1 MVRAVLWKEWREQ
14 AAIILALL
22 ALGTAVMAMA
32 IQFGGNVTSSSLSD
46 LSSSGIAARLSL
58 VMLAMTLGTVIGGA
72 LFAGEHE
79 AGMTHYLDFLPATR
93 WRFWRAKM
101 AAGILLTIIAGG
113 ILIGVGAAL
122 GAAGP
127 FPEAGV
133 MIFLLAVLILASF
146 GWGACGSV
154 LSRSTL
160 SACGLG
166 VIAGHLGLMLF
177 AILSAILGGILDGI
191 GILSESQY
199 RRELMPM
206 VTAFATLVTPYLLSG
221 LIYSARDRAR
231 YAYEA
236 GPGAVGT
243 TQQTI
248 KVVARRRLG
257 WGFRAL
263 VWLCLRQYLVPGLV
277 LAGLA
282 LFFGLIVLADP
293 IPMVVA
299 WPVVTLFLAAL
310 MGVVGWMDEQHRD
323 VYKFWGERRLPVG
336 RLWLIKVLSGLVM
349 SLALACIFFLPTFFR
364 AVFADEVQDFG
375 RLTPFYSGLLA
386 TGYLNRIYGASDSP
400 ANFFFYVFTWP
411 VFGFA
416 AGHLAGL
423 LFRKAVVA
431 AGVAILAGGSLAALW
446 FPSFFGGGL
455 HHWQLWPAPVLLL
468 LTARLILRAWSADH
482 LAHRR
487 ALTRLA
493 FGLTCVLGVTAAGLG
508 YRAIEV
514 PIIAEAEDDLRYAK
528 TIPTFE
534 ENLAGRDIRTAVA
547 RFQQGARL
555 HMSEVAEPPLFQ
567 DDPEN
572 INFST
577 SSQSATYGSRLY
589 QVARNG
595 WPTHRKDL
603 AEWLDNVFASEWE
616 QPLFDAMQKPLGI
629 VEDPTSIS
637 FDSPIYAYEEFRQMT
652 AAMLARG
659 LQRQAEGDD
668 EAFLRYLE
676 AVLALSRNLSH
687 KSLIFHAYLGR
698 SAEAL
703 ALTAVGQWLTHLDG
717 RADLIQK
724 ALTLIQF
731 HVANDPS
738 DEQEHWLTS
747 RTVIR
752 TSVESP
758 STWSDRYF
766 TNLMQEGRRKWSS
779 DVLQMRVETESNI
792 LAFCWSVP
800 WEKERLRRVVGLGND
815 PNRELEVFE
824 YTRGAPGM
832 FATFAPGGRI
842 NRQNAEAQRSAC
854 ILMLALRKHEAER
867 GSFPDTLEQLV
878 DRQYLPTIPLDPY
891 DGLPFKYRISA
902 GETLQMEEIRMPSIP
917 VVGPGFDES
926 GAYLE
931 NDRLDAIAAAMSG
944 LVRFAR
950 PLPAPPGLEPPDLLL
965 DTEFDLYST
974 VASSLVQWPLPPLTE
989 ESIRLGGRFPD
1000 DRLEEDPQ
1008 MIGDSRVPSGFMYYD
1023 NGPFDSSRREL
1034 VFEGW
1039 DTLDERRRLV
1049 EIPTGQ
1055 PILWSVGPDGLDDG
1069 GKVLSEY
1076 RQQGG
1081 DLITIV
1087 PLRPKKPPMAIPM
1100 K

>member
-323 VYKFWGERRLPVG
+323 VYKFWGN
-336 RLWLIKVLSGLVM
+336 
-349 SLALACIFFLPTFFR
+349 A
-364 AVFADEVQDFG
+364 
-375 RLTPFYSGLLA
+375 
-386 TGYLNRIYGASDSP
+386 DSP
-400 ANFFFYVFTWP
+400 
-411 VFGFA
+411 
-416 AGHLAGL
+416 L
-423 LFRKAVVA
+423 
-431 AGVAILAGGSLAALW
+431 
-446 FPSFFGGGL
+446 
-455 HHWQLWPAPVLLL
+455 
-468 LTARLILRAWSADH
+468 
-482 LAHRR
+482 
-487 ALTRLA
+487 
-493 FGLTCVLGVTAAGLG
+493 
-508 YRAIEV
+508 
-514 PIIAEAEDDLRYAK
+514 
-528 TIPTFE
+528 
-534 ENLAGRDIRTAVA
+534 
-547 RFQQGARL
+547 
-555 HMSEVAEPPLFQ
+555 
-567 DDPEN
+567 
-572 INFST
+572 
-577 SSQSATYGSRLY
+577 
-589 QVARNG
+589 
-595 WPTHRKDL
+595 
-603 AEWLDNVFASEWE
+603 
-616 QPLFDAMQKPLGI
+616 
-629 VEDPTSIS
+629 
-637 FDSPIYAYEEFRQMT
+637 
-652 AAMLARG
+652 
-659 LQRQAEGDD
+659 
-668 EAFLRYLE
+668 
-676 AVLALSRNLSH
+676 
-687 KSLIFHAYLGR
+687 
-698 SAEAL
+698 
-703 ALTAVGQWLTHLDG
+703 VGCG
-717 RADLIQK
+717 
-724 ALTLIQF
+724 
-731 HVANDPS
+731 
-738 DEQEHWLTS
+738 
-747 RTVIR
+747 
-752 TSVESP
+752 
-758 STWSDRYF
+758 
-766 TNLMQEGRRKWSS
+766 
-779 DVLQMRVETESNI
+779 
-792 LAFCWSVP
+792 
-800 WEKERLRRVVGLGND
+800 
-815 PNRELEVFE
+815 
-824 YTRGAPGM
+824 
-832 FATFAPGGRI
+832 
-842 NRQNAEAQRSAC
+842 
-854 ILMLALRKHEAER
+854 
-867 GSFPDTLEQLV
+867 
-878 DRQYLPTIPLDPY
+878 
-891 DGLPFKYRISA
+891 
-902 GETLQMEEIRMPSIP
+902 
-917 VVGPGFDES
+917 
-926 GAYLE
+926 
-931 NDRLDAIAAAMSG
+931 
-944 LVRFAR
+944 
-950 PLPAPPGLEPPDLLL
+950 
-965 DTEFDLYST
+965 
-974 VASSLVQWPLPPLTE
+974 
-989 ESIRLGGRFPD
+989 
-1000 DRLEEDPQ
+1000 
-1008 MIGDSRVPSGFMYYD
+1008 
-1023 NGPFDSSRREL
+1023 
-1034 VFEGW
+1034 
-1039 DTLDERRRLV
+1039 
-1049 EIPTGQ
+1049 
-1055 PILWSVGPDGLDDG
+1055 
-1069 GKVLSEY
+1069 
-1076 RQQGG
+1076 
-1081 DLITIV
+1081 
-1087 PLRPKKPPMAIPM
+1087 
-1100 K
+1100 